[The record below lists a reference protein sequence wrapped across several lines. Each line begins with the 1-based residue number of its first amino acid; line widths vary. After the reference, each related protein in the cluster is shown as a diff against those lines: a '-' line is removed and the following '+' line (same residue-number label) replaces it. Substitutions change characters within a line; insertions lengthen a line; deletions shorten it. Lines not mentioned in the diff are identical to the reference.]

1 LIGSELDPCTS
12 LFVLIIYEIMWVYS
26 VFDLSSKRRM
36 IGSQKL
42 KIIKMIME
50 LIKNNPLK

>member
-1 LIGSELDPCTS
+1 MIGSELDPCTS